1 MSAKRKVGE
10 CRLTQSYGPLVDCH
24 IIPKSLTKPSINGA
38 PLVQSMPGA
47 GFKRRWSSWYDPTI
61 VTRDGEDI
69 LRDIDDRAIKELR
82 HQKLVWSGWTLG
94 PPPFSKMAL
103 CLPDHGIR
111 ILKDVDQLCIA
122 RFFLSIA
129 WRTCVSNLQE
139 FKSFSLDEDT
149 EYRMRMAVL
158 GDIEKLKSFPVSL
171 IQLSTRGET
180 QNLTPYLDR
189 KEIPAIGNLPTQKV
203 EIARIYVEGLIAHVH
218 LNGDYDRS
226 ETDVASFLGDGTRL
240 LVTAITYEAS
250 FQYENL
256 ITLQYEAVFG
266 PSGAPE

>member
-1 MSAKRKVGE
+1 
-10 CRLTQSYGPLVDCH
+10 
-24 IIPKSLTKPSINGA
+24 
-38 PLVQSMPGA
+38 MPGA
-47 GFKRRWSSWYDPTI
+47 GFKRRWSSWYDSTI

-94 PPPFSKMAL
+94 PPVFSKMAL
-103 CLPDHGIR
+103 FLPDHGIG

-129 WRTCVSNLQE
+129 WRACMSNLQE
-139 FKSFSLDEDT
+139 FENFVLDEAT
-149 EYRMRMAVL
+149 EANMRMAVL
-158 GDIEKLKSFPVSL
+158 GDIEKLTSFPVSL
-171 IQLSTRGET
+171 TQLSTRGEVH
-180 QNLTPYLDR
+180 NLTPYLEL
-189 KEIPAIGNLPTQKV
+189 KEIPAVGDLPTQKV
-203 EIARIYVEGLIAHVH
+203 AVARIYFDGLIGHVH
-218 LNGDYDRS
+218 LNGEYDRS
-226 ETDVASFLGDGTRL
+226 ETDISSFLGDGNRL
-240 LVTAITYEAS
+240 LVSAVTYEAS